1 MWAQVQSSTS
11 RVWLEEMICVKGWFT
26 DWVPKY
32 LEPVW
37 GALLCQRQICRQPL
51 ASEGGP
57 ETGWVWAISVL
68 WIFCLSWSA
77 FPHLASKL
85 KRVSP
90 IVWRTKRVAL
100 GLIRCPFASRF
111 APLPPFPHH
120 SSSGTWF
127 LSPVSQLVFN
137 LLNLPELPLPTPHF
151 SWPHLHLYSINIS
164 DFLCL
169 VESFSSYEFSAVL
182 LFQFLNYILVSPG
195 FILPAA
201 AQCGWD
207 DSFGL
212 TITSMI
218 SSFLPQSIYI
228 ISHWMN

>member
-1 MWAQVQSSTS
+1 MADTCVIVWKILSHGQPFPTS
-11 RVWLEEMICVKGWFT
+11 PPNSNGS
-26 DWVPKY
+26 P
-32 LEPVW
+32 
-37 GALLCQRQICRQPL
+37 LLC
-51 ASEGGP
+51 EGQN
-57 ETGWVWAISVL
+57 EW
-68 WIFCLSWSA
+68 SW
-77 FPHLASKL
+77 
-85 KRVSP
+85 
-90 IVWRTKRVAL
+90 
-100 GLIRCPFASRF
+100 GLIRGPFSSRF
-111 APLPPFPHH
+111 APLPPVPHH

-127 LSPVSQLVFN
+127 LSSVSQLVFN
-137 LLNLPELPLPTPHF
+137 LLNFPELPLPTPHF

-218 SSFLPQSIYI
+218 SSFLPQSIYV